1 MGYRLKD
8 KPEERLSLVGLEDL
22 LYIQPSDLSEN
33 ELHRRVSRGLLTLSS
48 EKYSS

>member
-8 KPEERLSLVGLEDL
+8 KPEEMLSLVGLEDL
-22 LYIQPSDLSEN
+22 LQPSDLSEN
-33 ELHRRVSRGLLTLSS
+33 ELQRRLSRGLLTLSS

>member
-8 KPEERLSLVGLEDL
+8 KPEEMLSLVGLEDL
-22 LYIQPSDLSEN
+22 LQPISDLSEN
-33 ELHRRVSRGLLTLSS
+33 ELQRRVSRGLLTLSS